1 MKAIPAYLRIGQ
13 NNAHRSGCNMNLVLG
28 VKWSFIH
35 WIKSA
40 INKAVILSVVATAPI
55 TLILGEN

>member
-1 MKAIPAYLRIGQ
+1 
-13 NNAHRSGCNMNLVLG
+13 MNLVLG